1 MLYIQI
7 DIQHET
13 ILTLNYTTALVAVV
27 LNLSLEVQQ

>member
-7 DIQHET
+7 DIQHKT

-27 LNLSLEVQQ
+27 LNLSLEMQQ